1 MNATKFALAIGR
13 EDDEHQVLE
22 SANADWNF
30 ADVTETLDRSVMA
43 KLAEVI
49 RTSTDALESYE
60 HSKALEA
67 IETFFWEFCDDYI
80 ELAKNRA
87 YGTAESTGRVPSES
101 AIKSARTT
109 LGLALDALAR
119 LFAPYLPY
127 ATEEVWSWMH
137 DSEGSVHRASWPCA
151 DAYEKAANGV
161 SADTLAYAGEALA
174 ALRKIKSEAKVSMKT
189 PILRVT
195 LNVAENAYKAV
206 EDTLDD
212 VAEAGRV
219 TGEVKLDA
227 VKAAVAA
234 DTESA
239 ENSAE
244 SDASNVNVSVAQSEL
259 GEPPAKKK

>member
-1 MNATKFALAIGR
+1 M
-13 EDDEHQVLE
+13 
-22 SANADWNF
+22 
-30 ADVTETLDRSVMA
+30 
-43 KLAEVI
+43 
-49 RTSTDALESYE
+49 
-60 HSKALEA
+60 
-67 IETFFWEFCDDYI
+67 
-80 ELAKNRA
+80 
-87 YGTAESTGRVPSES
+87 
-101 AIKSARTT
+101 
-109 LGLALDALAR
+109 
-119 LFAPYLPY
+119 
-127 ATEEVWSWMH
+127 
-137 DSEGSVHRASWPCA
+137 
-151 DAYEKAANGV
+151 
-161 SADTLAYAGEALA
+161 AYAGEALA